1 MVGGERS
8 AETRR
13 VRGVKRATREAVRP
27 RGKKETRV
35 ARASSSAFRSSNAIR
50 AERGKDRGRR
60 AGTYAGTSSRT
71 RRSSGASRRWSC
83 LCRRKEGRE
92 RGGSARVRRSGGRGR
107 VPERDARRG
116 RICDRTDLEKNTA
129 ACSFPAPTMGRRGG
143 SRTGT
148 AVTDEDQLERGRLSH
163 LSFLR
168 AGAGNVGGQVRHSRG
183 ASRRPGEGAARRS
196 EKLMKKR
203 RANPRREARYAA
215 RTSRDRDARSR
226 DDAPRASMRLP
237 RACKVSEGL
246 ADSIVSTLKG

>member
-1 MVGGERS
+1 M
-8 AETRR
+8 
-13 VRGVKRATREAVRP
+13 KRATRETGECARE
-27 RGKKETRV
+27 GKKKHASRERLPV
-35 ARASSSAFRSSNAIR
+35 ARFAA
-50 AERGKDRGRR
+50 
-60 AGTYAGTSSRT
+60 RT
-71 RRSSGASRRWSC
+71 RF
-83 LCRRKEGRE
+83 
-92 RGGSARVRRSGGRGR
+92 
-107 VPERDARRG
+107 ARRG
-116 RICDRTDLEKNTA
+116 ERTVGGGRARTQVLLLELAGQVALHEGGLACVGGKRDASGVGQRGFGDPGVGGGSRRGTRDA
-129 ACSFPAPTMGRRGG
+129 AGSAIAQILKKTRQACSFPAPTMGRRGG

-163 LSFLR
+163 HSFLR

>member
-1 MVGGERS
+1 MR
-8 AETRR
+8 
-13 VRGVKRATREAVRP
+13 
-27 RGKKETRV
+27 
-35 ARASSSAFRSSNAIR
+35 F
-50 AERGKDRGRR
+50 
-60 AGTYAGTSSRT
+60 
-71 RRSSGASRRWSC
+71 
-83 LCRRKEGRE
+83 
-92 RGGSARVRRSGGRGR
+92 
-107 VPERDARRG
+107 ARRG
-116 RICDRTDLEKNTA
+116 ERTVGGGRARTQVLLLELAGQVALHEGGLACVGGKRDASGVGQRGFGDPGVGGGSRRGTRDA
-129 ACSFPAPTMGRRGG
+129 AGSAIAQILKKTRQPVLFRRRRWAGGG